1 MSFTKVTSAGIG
13 STELVTLDSLEVI
26 NNASIGGVLTYEDVT
41 NVDSIG
47 IITARAGVLV
57 GSGITLSKDGDI
69 FATGVTTST
78 TFVGAL
84 TGTAS
89 LASNLTGTP
98 NISCGTIA
106 GSTGTFS
113 GAVSGT
119 TGTFSGDVSITDK
132 IVHTG
137 DTDTAIRF
145 AGNDI
150 ITAEIAGTETF
161 RIDGTGLKIVDKL
174 LHSGD
179 TDTAIRFPAGDTI
192 TAETNGA
199 ERLRIASDGQLK
211 QTAASGSTI
220 ITFKRS
226 DANTTGAFGVLNF
239 AASDDHSVA
248 NIQVLGDGDN
258 EGAHIVFKTT
268 SAAASAD
275 PYNAA
280 TVERLRITSSGKL
293 GVGNNNPSFLLDLK
307 ATSSADVL
315 RLGNTA
321 ESNHGN
327 ADVKIVAGGSYYQN
341 FDFQASTYKFQTY
354 NGSSLGERLRINA
367 SGSLNIGNASGY
379 TRLVDVSN
387 AAVTDTEV
395 QIRPN
400 DGNAGESRLFLG
412 GGGTNQYK
420 CAIIFDAVGNYCRG
434 SLHFCMEGTAD
445 SSDVDS
451 SDKKLSISPEGY
463 VTKSNQPVF
472 GYRGS
477 TSWTTISNGNA
488 DTLAL
493 STAVI
498 SSSHYNTSN
507 YRFTAPIAGY
517 YWFGCNL
524 YSKHAS
530 MDTSSAH
537 YISGGIRINGSSQVE
552 SNTIQHYKNASDGDT
567 GYFISLLHYLNVND
581 YTEIVLQAS
590 GDDFQYYG
598 AHCYFYGWLV
608 A

>member
-26 NNASIGGVLTYEDVT
+26 NNLTVGGVLTYEDVT

-119 TGTFSGDVSITDK
+119 TGTFSGAVSGTTGTFSGDVSITDK

-179 TDTAIRFPAGDTI
+179 TDTMIRFPAGDTI

-199 ERLRIASDGQLK
+199 ERLRITSDGQLK

-268 SAAASAD
+268 SAAASDD

-280 TVERLRITSSGKL
+280 TVERLRITSAGNIGIGDRTTSPDELLHVHTASGEAIIH
-293 GVGNNNPSFLLDLK
+293 VEAATNPR
-307 ATSSADVL
+307 L
-315 RLGNTA
+315 RLRAHSGESIVQFADSASSNPGEINYTHSSDSMSFRTNGNVRSTIDSSGRLLVGTTSARAAFNYTTSAGIQAEGTYNHGSISATNNENNGNTCA
-321 ESNHGN
+321 FVSAKIRATGAVN
-327 ADVKIVAGGSYYQN
+327 ANDTVGTH
-341 FDFQASTYKFQTY
+341 DFQA
-354 NGSSLGERLRINA
+354 
-367 SGSLNIGNASGY
+367 
-379 TRLVDVSN
+379 
-387 AAVTDTEV
+387 
-395 QIRPN
+395 
-400 DGNAGESRLFLG
+400 
-412 GGGTNQYK
+412 
-420 CAIIFDAVGNYCRG
+420 FD
-434 SLHFCMEGTAD
+434 GTAFRSVARMD
-445 SSDVDS
+445 AIA
-451 SDKKLSISPEGY
+451 IS
-463 VTKSNQPVF
+463 
-472 GYRGS
+472 
-477 TSWTTISNGNA
+477 
-488 DTLAL
+488 
-493 STAVI
+493 
-498 SSSHYNTSN
+498 
-507 YRFTAPIAGY
+507 
-517 YWFGCNL
+517 
-524 YSKHAS
+524 
-530 MDTSSAH
+530 
-537 YISGGIRINGSSQVE
+537 SGGI
-552 SNTIQHYKNASDGDT
+552 SN
-567 GYFISLLHYLNVND
+567 NV
-581 YTEIVLQAS
+581 IS
-590 GDDFQYYG
+590 GDIRFVTRVDSQSPHETMRLSHARFAG
-598 AHCYFYGWLV
+598 SFWMSFNTKFHKFRCFN
-608 A
+608 